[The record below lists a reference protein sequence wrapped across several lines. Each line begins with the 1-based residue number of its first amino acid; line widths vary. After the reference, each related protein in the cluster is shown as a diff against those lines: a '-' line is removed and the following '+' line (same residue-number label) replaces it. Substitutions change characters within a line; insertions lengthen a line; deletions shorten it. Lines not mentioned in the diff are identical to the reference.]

1 MFRDGSKVAEGKRQK
16 IGNSQTGTEVE
27 AEITSG
33 ELQPNKEYWAT
44 LVYETH
50 FFSLEAEIKFS
61 KC

>member
-16 IGNSQTGTEVE
+16 IDDSWTGTEVE

-33 ELQPNKEYWAT
+33 ELQPNKEYQAT
-44 LVYETH
+44 LLYETN
-50 FFSLEAEIKFS
+50 FSLLKAEIKFS